1 MGFKGI
7 DSFFGDADRMF
18 EDLKSSSFSGG
29 NGQYVKQTYTMKEK
43 RGPDGRPL
51 RETYS
56 TKASGI
62 LDENG
67 RTKIGERN

>member
-1 MGFKGI
+1 
-7 DSFFGDADRMF
+7 
-18 EDLKSSSFSGG
+18 
-29 NGQYVKQTYTMKEK
+29 MKEK